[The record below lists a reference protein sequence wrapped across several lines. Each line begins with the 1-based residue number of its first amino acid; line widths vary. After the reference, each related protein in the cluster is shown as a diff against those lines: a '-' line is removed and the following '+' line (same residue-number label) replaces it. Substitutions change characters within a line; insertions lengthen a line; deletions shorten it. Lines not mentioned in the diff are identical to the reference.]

1 MSATDVLLGIFPH
14 PDDEAYSAGG
24 TLALAVRA
32 GWTVHILC
40 ATRGEGGESAD
51 PMLATPETIG
61 AVRSDELAAACRV
74 LGAQPPHFLDYRDGT
89 LSDVDLPEAV
99 GRIVRVIRQVKPRVV
114 ITLGPDGVYGHPDH
128 IALHKLVTPA
138 FRSAGGGTR
147 FPEAVYGP
155 THEPE
160 RLLWTAFPRGLFR
173 SQWEK
178 LLATDLASAVR
189 AVNPEQLGV
198 EPDGFDVTVD
208 VSSVRQTKVDALA
221 CHRTQLPNGDPYAI
235 FPHGILAALLDV
247 ERFQLGA
254 GTPLPSAAT
263 SIIAGIEV

>member
-1 MSATDVLLGIFPH
+1 MSDADVLLGIFPH

-24 TLALAVRA
+24 TLALAARA
-32 GWTVHILC
+32 GWRVHLLC

-51 PMLATPETIG
+51 PTLATPETMG
-61 AVRSDELAAACRV
+61 AVRAGELAAACRV
-74 LGAQPPHFLDYRDGT
+74 LGAQPPHFLGYRDGT

-147 FPEAVYGP
+147 FPEDLYGP
-155 THEPE
+155 AHAPE

-173 SQWEK
+173 PQWQK
-178 LLATDLASAVR
+178 LLSTDLAAAVR
-189 AVNPEQLGV
+189 AINPEHLGV
-198 EPDGFDVTVD
+198 EPDRFDITVA
-208 VSSVRQTKVDALA
+208 VSSVRQLKLDALA
-221 CHRTQLPNGDPYAI
+221 CHRTQLPGGDPQAI
-235 FPHGILAALLDV
+235 FPPGIIASLLDV
-247 ERFQLGA
+247 ERFTGGA
-254 GTPLPSAAT
+254 GTPVPTGAT
-263 SIIAGIEV
+263 NIGDGLAR